1 MLALDHTYLEKSPEQ
16 SAIIIIRSYHT
27 IQHKSLVT
35 RVERHSV
42 QTPDVF
48 QKCTEMEK
56 NAEAVNLGVIVA
68 TYNIVELKVLKLTST
83 LPL

>member
-1 MLALDHTYLEKSPEQ
+1 LETSPEQ
-16 SAIIIIRSYHT
+16 SPIIILIRSCHT
-27 IQHKSLVT
+27 IQHKSLVP

-56 NAEAVNLGVIVA
+56 NDEAVNLGVIVA